1 MEKLPERKVL
11 GILSIVIGAIALI
24 LSWVPIVNNFAAVLA
39 VIGVILGLIAF
50 LVNRKHKKIL
60 AWIGTIIS
68 VISFAIVMGTQ
79 SMYSNAIDDAAGKT
93 DSQVEKAQSA
103 DAKKHKTSSSQKSIS
118 SSNSNSNKTFN
129 LGDEV
134 TQKNGM
140 TTKVNNVNYFDFE
153 DEEEDGQAVAI
164 NITLTNNGKKSLE
177 YNEFDYQL
185 DDNGNLTDTIA
196 YAGTDED
203 GNDLVTDELDSG
215 TLRPGATVTGTV
227 VGQGNQTDKLK
238 LVSTAYD
245 DTINWE
251 INLN

>member
-11 GILSIVIGAIALI
+11 GILSIVIGTIALI

-93 DSQVEKAQSA
+93 VSQVEKAQSA

-118 SSNSNSNKTFN
+118 SSSSNSNKAFN

-153 DEEEDGQAVAI
+153 D
-164 NITLTNNGKKSLE
+164 
-177 YNEFDYQL
+177 
-185 DDNGNLTDTIA
+185 
-196 YAGTDED
+196 
-203 GNDLVTDELDSG
+203 
-215 TLRPGATVTGTV
+215 
-227 VGQGNQTDKLK
+227 
-238 LVSTAYD
+238 
-245 DTINWE
+245 
-251 INLN
+251 

>member
-79 SMYSNAIDDAAGKT
+79 SMYSNAIDDATGKNG
-93 DSQVEKAQSA
+93 SQVEKIDKSSSN
-103 DAKKHKTSSSQKSIS
+103 KKSDISTSSSEK
-118 SSNSNSNKTFN
+118 NETFKI
-129 LGDEV
+129 GDSV

-140 TTKVNNVNYFDFE
+140 TTVANSVKYIDMQ
-153 DEEEDGQAVAI
+153 DGSNDQAVVI
-164 NITLTNNGKKSLE
+164 NITLTNNGKKSLD
-177 YNEFDYQL
+177 YNEFDYKL
-185 DDNGNLTDTIA
+185 DDNGKLTDAVA
-196 YAGTDED
+196 YAGTDDD
-203 GNDLVTDELDSG
+203 GNDLVTDELGSG
-215 TLRPGATVTGTV
+215 TLRPGSSVSGSI
-227 VGQGNQTDKLK
+227 VGEGLSTDKLK

-245 DTINWE
+245 DSVNWE